1 MWLHKKRAYYTGVLP
16 MLQWLLR
23 ALLEPGRALDSARSS
38 HGDLRPWAPSAQL
51 ANLKAERTGNSPAS
65 GR

>member
-38 HGDLRPWAPSAQL
+38 HGDLRP
-51 ANLKAERTGNSPAS
+51 GPAALS
-65 GR
+65 LPT

>member
-23 ALLEPGRALDSARSS
+23 ALLEPGRAPDSARSS
-38 HGDLRPWAPSAQL
+38 HGDLRPGSAAL
-51 ANLKAERTGNSPAS
+51 SLPTSS
-65 GR
+65 